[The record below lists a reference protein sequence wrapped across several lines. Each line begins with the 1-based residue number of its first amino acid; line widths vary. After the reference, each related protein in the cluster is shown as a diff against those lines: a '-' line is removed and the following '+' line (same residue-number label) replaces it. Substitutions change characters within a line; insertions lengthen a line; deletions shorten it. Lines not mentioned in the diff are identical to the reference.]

1 MVQVNALKMFRSGVF
16 IFSLTALVQVFAIDE
31 FKLVRTDLGDVRGNI
46 LETILNKRSF
56 YAFRGIRYG
65 KAPLG
70 ALRFKVICLIIAL
83 PLSFLFIE
91 CQFTC

>member
-1 MVQVNALKMFRSGVF
+1 MFRLGVF
-16 IFSLTALVQVFAIDE
+16 IFGLIALVQASAIDE
-31 FKLVRTDLGDVRGNI
+31 FKVVRTDLGEVRGNI

-70 ALRFKVICLIIAL
+70 ALRFKVICLPFSL
-83 PLSFLFIE
+83 RSLSFLFI
-91 CQFTC
+91 